1 MFATKVP
8 GGHIMLCR
16 VLATVSALALT
27 LGSVGCSRDAT
38 VDRRDSALAKDAAPE
53 LDRPAQLRQM
63 RERDL
68 SAMDDRIASLDRK
81 YLEYQDKS
89 AANPRG
95 TSGAAATP
103 ILHDDVKSEMK
114 AVREAVSG
122 LRTTTPENWWERHE
136 SALKAAADD
145 VEADVKRFAGAR
157 ALPAA
162 PKSPRVAP
170 DSSGQPVSTAPFT
183 SSRDKFVGDMR
194 MRLDTIDKTLDNV
207 KATGPRK
214 TELDDL
220 RARVHKLGEDIDRL
234 KSASAE
240 DWWDIS
246 KTRVADYIDRVEK
259 SVARLD
265 DHKQ

>member
-1 MFATKVP
+1 M
-8 GGHIMLCR
+8 HCR
-16 VLATVSALALT
+16 VIAVASALALT
-27 LGSVGCSRDAT
+27 LASVGCSRDAT
-38 VDRRDSALAKDAAPE
+38 ADRRVTAITKEAAPE
-53 LDRPAQLRQM
+53 QDHQAQLRQT

-68 SAMDDRIASLDRK
+68 SAMDDRLASLERK
-81 YLEYQDKS
+81 YLDYQDKH

-103 ILHDDVKSEMK
+103 ILHNDVKSEMN

-136 SALKAAADD
+136 SAIKAAADD
-145 VEADVKRFAGAR
+145 VTSDVKRFSGAR

-162 PKSPRVAP
+162 PKSPGVTA

-194 MRLDTIDKTLDNV
+194 MRLDAIDKTLDNV

-220 RARVHKLGEDIDRL
+220 RARVHKLAEDNDRL

-265 DHKQ
+265 DHKR